1 MDDVWKLL
9 AILLAGF
16 GGYIAYQQ
24 FRLGREK
31 FKLDLFDKRFSVFAA
46 TRRLLSIILTE
57 ANVSL
62 EQLFEYRAAVAE
74 ATFLFDSDVT
84 DYLDEVDKKALRFRF
99 TNEQIRGVPPVAN
112 RDKFVDE
119 NHALHAWLTDQLPV
133 LKMKF
138 SPYLKFHVWN

>member
-1 MDDVWKLL
+1 MDDIWKLL

-62 EQLFEYRAAVAE
+62 EQLFEYRASVAE
-74 ATFLFDSDVT
+74 ATFLFDSDIT
-84 DYLDEVDKKALRFRF
+84 DYLDEIDKKAFRFRF
-99 TNEQIRGVPPVAN
+99 TREQIEVVPAVEN
-112 RDKFVDE
+112 RPKLVDE
-119 NHALHAWLTDQLPV
+119 HHHIQTWLTDQLPI
-133 LKMKF
+133 LKVKF
-138 SPYLKFHVWN
+138 GPYLKFHVWR

>member
-1 MDDVWKLL
+1 LDDVWKLL
-9 AILLAGF
+9 AFLLAGF

-46 TRRLLSIILTE
+46 TRKLLSIILTE
-57 ANVSL
+57 ANVTL

-84 DYLDEVDKKALRFRF
+84 DYLDEIDKQAFRFRS
-99 TNEQIRGVPPVAN
+99 TNEQIRVAPPVKN
-112 RDKFVDE
+112 RDKFVNE
-119 NHALHAWLTDQLPV
+119 NHDLLVWLTDQLPM
-133 LKMKF
+133 LKVKF
-138 SPYLKFHVWN
+138 SPYLKFHDWS